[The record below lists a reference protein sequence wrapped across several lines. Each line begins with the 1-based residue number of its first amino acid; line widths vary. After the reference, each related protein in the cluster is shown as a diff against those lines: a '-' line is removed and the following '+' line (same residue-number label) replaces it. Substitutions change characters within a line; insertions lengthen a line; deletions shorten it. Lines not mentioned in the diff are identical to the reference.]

1 MMKSIEQKVY
11 EKLKEKNMKIA
22 TAESCTGG
30 LVAGRLINVSGA
42 SEILDYSVV
51 TYANEFKVS
60 ELGVNEKSIEK
71 YGVVSE
77 VVAGEM
83 ALGVSKKAD
92 SNVGVS
98 TSGIAGPTGGT
109 ATKPV
114 GMVCFGI
121 SINGKVHTFTQVFK
135 PRGRAY
141 VRRKSVEFV
150 LKTLL
155 ELLN

>member
-60 ELGVNEKSIEK
+60 ELGVKEKSIEK

-77 VVAGEM
+77 AVAGEM
-83 ALGVSKKAD
+83 ALGVSKKAG
-92 SNVGVS
+92 SNVGIS

-109 ATKPV
+109 ETKPV

-121 SINGKVHTFTQVFK
+121 SINGKVHSFTHIFK
-135 PRGRAY
+135 PKGRAY